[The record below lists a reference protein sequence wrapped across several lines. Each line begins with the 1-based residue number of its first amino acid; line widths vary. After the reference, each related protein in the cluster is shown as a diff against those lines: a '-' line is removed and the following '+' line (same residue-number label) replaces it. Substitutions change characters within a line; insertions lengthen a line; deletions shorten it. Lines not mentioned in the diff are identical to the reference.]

1 MSNPRGDHRRLRAG
15 AREPAVR
22 AEARSQTS
30 SHGLCSTARPLGG
43 ADSSVWRW
51 STPKDLDV
59 WIMPLCP
66 GLVGAL
72 AGLAAGVGL
81 MRAFHMNGAFA

>member
-1 MSNPRGDHRRLRAG
+1 
-15 AREPAVR
+15 
-22 AEARSQTS
+22 
-30 SHGLCSTARPLGG
+30 
-43 ADSSVWRW
+43 VWRW

-72 AGLAAGVGL
+72 MGLIVGVAL
-81 MRAFHMNGAFA
+81 LRAFHMTGKKALPAV

>member
-1 MSNPRGDHRRLRAG
+1 
-15 AREPAVR
+15 
-22 AEARSQTS
+22 
-30 SHGLCSTARPLGG
+30 LGG
-43 ADSSVWRW
+43 ADGSVWRW

-72 AGLAAGVGL
+72 MGLAAGVGL